1 MVAHIDEEVN
11 SLCIVMAAKLLSE
24 LPFRE
29 EFGVA
34 AVPHTISMTFA
45 SVGTLGTKPGQ
56 RDALVAILLR
66 PKPELRESGC
76 LLYEVG
82 INDDVPDTVFVS
94 ELWESAEAHQASLH
108 LDSTRA
114 AIAEAMPLLSGQM
127 GGHRFTVLGSPL
139 R

>member
-1 MVAHIDEEVN
+1 
-11 SLCIVMAAKLLSE
+11 
-24 LPFRE
+24 
-29 EFGVA
+29 
-34 AVPHTISMTFA
+34 MTFA
-45 SVGTLGTKPGQ
+45 NVGVLGTKPGQ

-66 PKPELRESGC
+66 PNPGMKEAGC

-82 INDDVPDTVFVS
+82 INDDMPDTVFVS
-94 ELWESAEAHQASLH
+94 ELWESPEAHRASLE

-114 AIAEAMPLLSGQM
+114 AIAEAMPLLSGEM

>member
-1 MVAHIDEEVN
+1 MG
-11 SLCIVMAAKLLSE
+11 
-24 LPFRE
+24 RE
-29 EFGVA
+29 CGPPYVGA
-34 AVPHTISMTFA
+34 LPHTVPMTFA
-45 SVGTLGTKPGQ
+45 NVGILGTKPGQ

-66 PKPELRESGC
+66 PKPGMKEAGC

-94 ELWESAEAHQASLH
+94 ELWESAEAHQASLQ

-114 AIAEAMPLLSGQM
+114 AIAEATPLLSGEM
-127 GGHRFTVLGSPL
+127 GGLRFTVLGSPL